1 MKADLGYIGGVK
13 KVEISNSHAE
23 KFDSVSPCDLGHI
36 GGVSKV
42 AISNR
47 KHWRNFG
54 VGIEIVF
61 HGASV
66 PQSYLIKA
74 VEGTIFLRP
83 ATMVTPA

>member
-1 MKADLGYIGGVK
+1 MLTNFRVGDRVRFYC
-13 KVEISNSHAE
+13 E
-23 KFDSVSPCDLGHI
+23 
-36 GGVSKV
+36 
-42 AISNR
+42 NR

-54 VGIEIVF
+54 VVIEIVF